1 MKLIQLKISETD
13 LVKFGL
19 KGNSLRFPELVK
31 IIGNEL
37 VKENLEQSIE
47 LAEKYG
53 LSEMSMEEITNEVK
67 EVRKNAK
74 SRH

>member
-19 KGNSLRFPELVK
+19 KGNSLSFPELVK